1 MRKQLPEIPELTEE
15 EIATEMIELTCDEM
29 DALTRAFNML
39 TTLCENLSREVQE
52 EGAAEVPENLVN

>member
-15 EIATEMIELTCDEM
+15 EIATEMVELTCDEM